1 MKAESWVKL
10 LRLPSQ
16 GGPLETCE
24 LTCDQKSGL
33 RCGDKKR
40 VILADNNMLIRT
52 DCHTKGAN
60 MQGRFCP
67 TMQKKMAEDVGKRM
81 KSLDERIRA
90 GQVSKDVMGQL
101 VSYCQALER
110 NDVNSASSIQ
120 TALTASHW
128 DEHRQ
133 WLVSSSHGLVTD
145 GLTLCR
151 LSRSQQAL
159 KWIQD
164 HAKKSMQ

>member
-1 MKAESWVKL
+1 MQPPPQQQMQPPPQQQMQSAPAV
-10 LRLPSQ
+10 Q
-16 GGPLETCE
+16 QAYA
-24 LTCDQKSGL
+24 LTQEDEYVLGSC
-33 RCGDKKR
+33 
-40 VILADNNMLIRT
+40 
-52 DCHTKGAN
+52 AN

-133 WLVSSSHGLVTD
+133 WLVSSSHCLVTE
-145 GLTLCR
+145 GLTLCC
-151 LSRSQQAL
+151 LSCSQQAL